1 MLAFK
6 TKLHYTHDETIRL
19 NEFSKNARY
28 EVNIRKFAVV
38 LQISNK
44 QSDVEARLS
53 AQWSQKCPF
62 RSRSSFGRCTC
73 AEAIIASILVTEL

>member
-44 QSDVEARLS
+44 QSEQEVNKNSFIYSRIKKARHL
-53 AQWSQKCPF
+53 AMN
-62 RSRSSFGRCTC
+62 
-73 AEAIIASILVTEL
+73 LTEEM